1 MPALNIPNAIFGWH
15 FGVTKSVTIF
25 TQKVMMDTFGEWLLQ
40 QRNLR
45 RLTREEFA
53 NRVGCSVAMLRKIEN
68 CERRPSTQIAEL
80 IANTLEIPPAEHAIF
95 VRVARGELSAERLS
109 EAKPANTTHPPTSKN
124 NLPILP
130 TPLIGRQREVD
141 ELIRLLGD
149 PQCRLLTLVGPGGIG
164 KTRLAIEAASRIQNE
179 FSNGVVFVPFAPV
192 NSSRFIIPV
201 IANSIG
207 FTFQGETR
215 AEPRLQLLN
224 HLKGKKLL
232 LLVDNIE
239 HLLKEPD
246 IELFSDLLAAAPD
259 VKLLMTSREPLG
271 FQAEWVFEVHGLPI
285 PGDLQTE
292 TFVQDTSIEL
302 FIQRARRAHA
312 GFSVNTEDLP
322 AVARICRLVDG
333 TPLGIELAAAWVR
346 TLSCE
351 EIEHEIERGLEIL
364 HVSTRDLPARHRSM
378 RAVFEHSWKLL
389 DEEEQQVLA
398 RLSVFR
404 GGFRRAAAEQV
415 AQATLTILSAL
426 VAKSLVRRRGDGRY
440 DLHELIRQFAADQL
454 AGHPEEQTSTQ
465 ELHVNYYLTFFG
477 NSEGRLH
484 SSAQG
489 EALTELTLEMDNFR
503 VAWDQAVLQSQFALI
518 EQALESFVILYHIR
532 GWFREGVDS
541 LDRAINAL
549 ETTHQ
554 QSLPDK
560 TDQIALA
567 YLLFARS
574 NLAYELGQYE
584 QTQIMLE
591 RSLAIL
597 RPYNESRIIGPAT
610 ILLGAI
616 MLVIGNFGRALELYN
631 GGLEIAKSTD
641 NRLLVA
647 GCLIEKAKLA
657 LIVDDAE
664 KAYEQAH
671 LAVEEWRAIGTPSS
685 LAYGL
690 ILLGQSAS
698 ALGRYNEAQLALEE
712 SILLI
717 NSVGDRTVLGLAYR
731 GLGQVAQV
739 QGKHMQ
745 AVEMF
750 RKAVDIFDE
759 LGTQSSAALGLAQMG
774 HSFFALGDD
783 YEASHVWSESLR
795 IAIDTKGIFIALEA
809 LAGLARLQA
818 KQGDKEY
825 ALEVAL
831 MILNHPACSQETKK
845 RANLL
850 KADLEAQ
857 LTSAEVEVVQTHVG
871 EKNFEMIV
879 EEALKNVTH

>member
-1 MPALNIPNAIFGWH
+1 
-15 FGVTKSVTIF
+15 
-25 TQKVMMDTFGEWLLQ
+25 MDTFGEWLLH

-53 NRVGCSVAMLRKIEN
+53 NRVGCSVAMLRKIESS
-68 CERRPSTQIAEL
+68 ERRPSAQIAEL
-80 IANTLEIPPAEHAIF
+80 IANALEIPPAEQEIF
-95 VRVARGELSAERLS
+95 VRVARGELRADRISHLNSPTQNSNTSPAQS
-109 EAKPANTTHPPTSKN
+109 KPKSRN
-124 NLPILP
+124 NLPVLP
-130 TPLIGRQREVD
+130 TPLIGRTHELD
-141 ELIRLLGD
+141 ELSRLISD

-164 KTRLAIEAASRIQNE
+164 KTRLAIEAASRIQIE
-179 FSNGVVFVPFAPV
+179 FPDGVVFVPLASV
-192 NSSRFIIPV
+192 DSSRFVIPV
-201 IANSIG
+201 IANAMG
-207 FTFQGETR
+207 FTFQSETR
-215 AEPRLQLLN
+215 AEPKLQLLDY
-224 HLKGKKLL
+224 LQEKKML

-239 HLLKEPD
+239 HLLNEPD
-246 IELFSDLLAAAPD
+246 IELFSELIAAAPKM
-259 VKLLMTSREPLG
+259 KLLITSREPLN
-271 FQAEWVFEVHGLPI
+271 FQAEWVFEVQGLPI
-285 PGDLQTE
+285 PKDMQTE
-292 TFVQDTSIEL
+292 AVVQGTSIEL
-302 FIQRARRAHA
+302 FILRARRANVGFHA
-312 GFSVNTEDLP
+312 EASTIPDV
-322 AVARICRLVDG
+322 VQICRLVDG
-333 TPLGIELAAAWVR
+333 NPLGIELAAAWVR

-351 EIEHEIERGLEIL
+351 EIAHEIERDLDIL
-364 HVSTRDLPARHRSM
+364 HATARDLPTRHRSM
-378 RAVFEHSWKLL
+378 RAVFKHSWELL
-389 DEEEQQVLA
+389 TEKEQQVLA

-404 GGFRRAAAEQV
+404 GGFRREAAEQV
-415 AQATLTILSAL
+415 AKATLASLSAL
-426 VAKSLVRRRGDGRY
+426 VTRSFVRPGDDGRY
-440 DLHELIRQFAADQL
+440 HLHEMIRQFAADQL
-454 AGHPEEQTSTQ
+454 ANHPEEQTTTQ
-465 ELHVNYYLTFFG
+465 ELHGNYYLTFFG
-477 NSEGRLH
+477 NPEDRLH

-567 YLLFARS
+567 NLLFARS

-584 QTQIMLE
+584 QTQVMLE

-610 ILLGAI
+610 ILLGAV
-616 MLVIGNFGRALELYN
+616 MLVIGNFGKALELYN
-631 GGLEIAKSTD
+631 GGLEIAKSAD

-809 LAGLARLQA
+809 LAGLASLQA